1 MMVPQFPEMLEARL
15 EHFINHGSSLLL
27 NWGEHMGCWEVEWIT
42 SGQRFRAVSR
52 NLHIALQQVD
62 ALARG
67 TLAPR
72 GQP

>member
-1 MMVPQFPEMLEARL
+1 MTVPPFPTGLDARL
-15 EHFINHGSSLLL
+15 EHFINHGSSLML
-27 NWGEHMGCWEVEWIT
+27 NWGEDTGCWEFEWIS

-52 NLHIALQQVD
+52 KLHIALQQVD

-72 GQP
+72 EQP